1 MALSLPLAAPAVHSP
16 TTPLLRQRRTK
27 TPSSSSMRPPA
38 TVVISSR
45 RPAISSSDNHT
56 PKTSI
61 LNPILVSFFR
71 LERRI
76 DQREREREREGKR
89 SKMMMLRRCIA
100 GSSRRC
106 HCSGGDSGRDEVICS
121 SFHIFHWRLI
131 LSWGSMAL
139 IPIASEALPILMMCV
154 LLSNLGA
161 AITEVA
167 KDALV
172 AKYGQKN
179 KINGLQSY
187 AFMALAAGGVLANC
201 LGGFLLLETPKP
213 KSMDAW
219 CNTFLRLFI
228 LKLEKK
234 DYY

>member
-76 DQREREREREGKR
+76 DQRERERERRKEVKDDDATEVHR
-89 SKMMMLRRCIA
+89 RQFKAVPLLRR
-100 GSSRRC
+100 RQWKR
-106 HCSGGDSGRDEVICS
+106 
-121 SFHIFHWRLI
+121 
-131 LSWGSMAL
+131 
-139 IPIASEALPILMMCV
+139 
-154 LLSNLGA
+154 
-161 AITEVA
+161 
-167 KDALV
+167 
-172 AKYGQKN
+172 
-179 KINGLQSY
+179 
-187 AFMALAAGGVLANC
+187 
-201 LGGFLLLETPKP
+201 
-213 KSMDAW
+213 
-219 CNTFLRLFI
+219 
-228 LKLEKK
+228 
-234 DYY
+234 